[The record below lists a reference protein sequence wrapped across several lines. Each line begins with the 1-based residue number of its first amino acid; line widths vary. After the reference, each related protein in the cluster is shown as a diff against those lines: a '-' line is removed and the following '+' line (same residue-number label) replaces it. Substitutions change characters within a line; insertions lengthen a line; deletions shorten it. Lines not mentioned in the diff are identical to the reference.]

1 MKLRPQLLWFLVFLP
16 MVAIGSGDS
25 LLKKGHLGNLDDD
38 RYEKLSPRVRIEPLV
53 GPIPAIPLDSIS
65 SFISSGH
72 LVEQEDL
79 NLSPRIISGKSD
91 RLIFGSGDEFYASGQ
106 WQDGTSVYG
115 IFRSGN
121 VYEDPKSGELLG
133 LEVIEI
139 GLARVADRKG
149 DIVTLAITSAREDVR
164 IGDLLMP
171 TEERRVESIFYPRP
185 PENQINGVIM
195 NVLGGVSNVGRNDVV
210 VINQGIDAG
219 LEVGNVLSIAKQGE
233 QGRHPKN
240 EERHKMPEQRAGT
253 LMVFRTFKKMAY
265 GLVLRTSEP
274 LKVGDLVRTPK

>member
-16 MVAIGSGDS
+16 MAAIGAGDS
-25 LLKKGHLGNLDDD
+25 LLKKSHLGNSDDD
-38 RYEKLSPRVRIEPLV
+38 RYEKLSPRVRIEPLF

-106 WQDGTSVYG
+106 WQEGTSIYG

-121 VYEDPKSGELLG
+121 VYEDPKSGQLLG

-139 GLARVADRKG
+139 GLARVIDRKG

-195 NVLGGVSNVGRNDVV
+195 NVLGGVTNVGRNDVV

-219 LEVGNVLSIAKQGE
+219 LEVGNVLSIAKQGK
-233 QGRHPKN
+233 QVRDPKN
-240 EERHKMPEQRAGT
+240 GELDKMPGQRAGI
-253 LMVFRTFKKMAY
+253 LMVFRTFNKMAY

-274 LKVGDLVRTPK
+274 LKVGDLVRTPN

>member
-25 LLKKGHLGNLDDD
+25 LFKKSHLGNLDDD

-139 GLARVADRKG
+139 GLARVVDRKG

-240 EERHKMPEQRAGT
+240 EERDKMPEQRAGT
-253 LMVFRTFKKMAY
+253 LMVFRTFKKIAY

>member
-139 GLARVADRKG
+139 GLARVVDRKG